1 MIEFLEQHLA
11 VFIDP
16 SERVFF
22 VHLLLALVAASAVCS
37 YQESKFDLKEQLGSL
52 FNRKYW
58 FNRSTFVDY
67 LLLVINALMKGLL
80 IIPIVGTKFAGAFA
94 FGKFLQ
100 LNVGDF
106 MITGVPWIIIAVG
119 FSLVLFTVD
128 DVSRFFLHRVMHK
141 YEFLWKFHR
150 VHHSAT
156 TLTPFTVFRTHPV
169 ESILYFFRGFFVFT
183 FVTGI
188 ALWLFRGQL
197 TALEILGVE
206 AFGFTFNMLFAN
218 LRHSHIY
225 LSFGRLE
232 RWIISPAQHQLH
244 HSRHHGHPNYGA
256 CFALWDR
263 LFDSCLHS
271 APKKPQGPLQ
281 FGLPPTE
288 LELSNQ
294 NKPSAESFA

>member
-1 MIEFLEQHLA
+1 MIDFFEQHLA

-16 SERVFF
+16 SQRVFF
-22 VHLLLALVAASAVCS
+22 VHLLLALAAASAVSS
-37 YQESKFDLKEQLGSL
+37 YRESRFDLRKQLGAL
-52 FNRKYW
+52 FDRNYW

-67 LLLVINALMKGLL
+67 FLLIINALMKGLL
-80 IIPIVGTKFAGAFA
+80 IIPIIGTKFAGAFA

-100 LNVGDF
+100 MNVGDF
-106 MITGVPWIIIAVG
+106 MITGTPWILIAMG
-119 FSLVLFTVD
+119 FSFVLFATD
-128 DVSRFFLHRVMHK
+128 DLSRFLLHKAMHK
-141 YEFLWKFHR
+141 YEFFWKFHR

-156 TLTPFTVFRTHPV
+156 TLTPLTVFRTHPV
-169 ESILYFFRGFFVFT
+169 ESILYFLRGFLVFT

-225 LSFGRLE
+225 LTFGRLE

-244 HSRHHGHPNYGA
+244 HSKTHGHPNYGA
-256 CFALWDR
+256 CFALWDQLVGSLR
-263 LFDSCLHS
+263 KSD
-271 APKKPQGPLQ
+271 PKHLRTPLE
-281 FGLPPTE
+281 FGLTADEPGRPIKDTA
-288 LELSNQ
+288 SVQ
-294 NKPSAESFA
+294 SYA

>member
-1 MIEFLEQHLA
+1 MIEFVEQHLA

-16 SERVFF
+16 RERVFF
-22 VHLLLALVAASAVCS
+22 VHLLLALVAASAVSS
-37 YQESKFDLKEQLGSL
+37 YHESKFDLKEQLGSL

-80 IIPIVGTKFAGAFA
+80 IIPIVGTKFAGAFV

-281 FGLPPTE
+281 FGLPTAEPE
-288 LELSNQ
+288 LPNL

>member
-1 MIEFLEQHLA
+1 MIEFIEQHLA

-37 YQESKFDLKEQLGSL
+37 YRESRFDLKSQLSSL
-52 FNRKYW
+52 LKKDYW

-67 LLLVINALMKGLL
+67 TLLIVNAGIKGLLVIPA
-80 IIPIVGTKFAGAFA
+80 VGTRFAGAFA

-100 LNVGDF
+100 MNVGDF
-106 MITGVPWIIIAVG
+106 MITGAPWLLIAIG
-119 FSLVLFTVD
+119 FSLVLFTAD
-128 DVSRFFLHRVMHK
+128 DLSRFLLHRVMHK
-141 YEFLWKFHR
+141 YDSLWRLHR

-156 TLTPFTVFRTHPV
+156 TLTPFTVFRTHPI
-169 ESILYFFRGFFVFT
+169 ESLLYFLRGFLVFS

-206 AFGFTFNMLFAN
+206 AIGFTFNMLFAN

-225 LSFGRLE
+225 LTFGRLE

-244 HSRHHGHPNYGA
+244 HSKTHGHPNYGA
-256 CFALWDR
+256 CFALWDQLIGSLR
-263 LFDSCLHS
+263 KSD
-271 APKKPQGPLQ
+271 PKHLRTPLE
-281 FGLPPTE
+281 FGLT
-288 LELSNQ
+288 
-294 NKPSAESFA
+294 ADESRHPIKESTSVQSYA

>member
-1 MIEFLEQHLA
+1 MIDFFEQHLA

-16 SERVFF
+16 SQRVFF
-22 VHLLLALVAASAVCS
+22 VHLLLALAAASAVSS
-37 YQESKFDLKEQLGSL
+37 YRESRFDLRKQLGAL
-52 FNRKYW
+52 FDRNYW

-67 LLLVINALMKGLL
+67 FLLILNATMKGLL
-80 IIPIVGTKFAGAFA
+80 IIPIIGTKFAGAFA

-100 LNVGDF
+100 MNVGDF
-106 MITGVPWIIIAVG
+106 MITGTPWILIAVG
-119 FSLVLFTVD
+119 FSFVLFAAD
-128 DVSRFFLHRVMHK
+128 DLSRFVLHKAMHK
-141 YEFLWKFHR
+141 YEFFWKFHR

-156 TLTPFTVFRTHPV
+156 TLTPLTVFRTHPV
-169 ESILYFFRGFFVFT
+169 ESILYFLRGFLVFT

-244 HSRHHGHPNYGA
+244 HSRDHGHPNYGA
-256 CFALWDR
+256 CFAIWDR
-263 LFDSCLHS
+263 LMDSCLQS
-271 APKKPQGPLQ
+271 AAKNLHKPLQ
-281 FGLPPTE
+281 FGLPTE
-288 LELSNQ
+288 ETGLANQ
-294 NKPSAESFA
+294 DKPSIQSFA